1 MTCKSEE
8 DDVYLTK
15 LYLLIDYLCFN
26 WKIDI
31 KFNLRRLNLNK
42 WIKESDKMNNREKWD
57 CFLVN

>member
-42 WIKESDKMNNREKWD
+42 WIKESDKMNNREK
-57 CFLVN
+57 